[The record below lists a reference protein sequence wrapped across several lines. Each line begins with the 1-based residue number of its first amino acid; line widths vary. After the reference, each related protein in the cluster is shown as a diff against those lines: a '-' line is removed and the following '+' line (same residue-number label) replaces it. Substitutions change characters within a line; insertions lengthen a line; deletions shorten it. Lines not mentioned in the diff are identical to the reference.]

1 MCVCPVREITHGI
14 RRSTQKRDAWRTIL
28 AIWQLA
34 SAVLLRPAQPT
45 RTIWVGTMPRLQG
58 KPSNAPAMLVTGI
71 LLLAAAFVVL
81 EYFGVINVLPNFGRV

>member
-1 MCVCPVREITHGI
+1 
-14 RRSTQKRDAWRTIL
+14 
-28 AIWQLA
+28 
-34 SAVLLRPAQPT
+34 
-45 RTIWVGTMPRLQG
+45 MPRLQG

>member
-1 MCVCPVREITHGI
+1 M
-14 RRSTQKRDAWRTIL
+14 L
-28 AIWQLA
+28 AIWKLA